1 MIAVYPGS
9 FDPVTYGHID
19 IIERASRLFDEVVVL
34 LMVNDAKPGS
44 FSMQERKE
52 FLEQTTSHL
61 KNVRIEIGSGLTVEY
76 AYNLGARVII
86 RGIRA
91 VTDYE
96 YEMQMGTANMA
107 LNSEVE
113 TIFMVAQPAYSFL
126 SSSIAKSIA
135 INNGDLSNFVP
146 PAVAKRMIEELYE
159 KAKK

>member
-9 FDPVTYGHID
+9 FDPVTFGHID
-19 IIERASRLFDEVVVL
+19 IIERAAKMFDEVVVL
-34 LMVNDAKPGS
+34 LMVNESKSGT
-44 FSMQERKE
+44 FSMEERKE
-52 FLEQTTSHL
+52 MLEMTTSHIP
-61 KNVRIEIGSGLTVEY
+61 NVRVEIGSGLTVEY

-96 YEMQMGTANMA
+96 YEMQLGTANMS

-113 TIFMVAQPAYSFL
+113 TVFLLAKPEYSFL

-135 INNGDLSNFVP
+135 VCDGDLSKFVP
-146 PAVAKRMIEELYE
+146 EPVARRMKEELVR
-159 KAKK
+159 K

>member
-19 IIERASRLFDEVVVL
+19 IIERAARMYDELVIL
-34 LMVNDAKPGS
+34 LMVNDAKPGT

-52 FLEQTTSHL
+52 FLEQTTAHL
-61 KNVRIEIGSGLTVEY
+61 KNVRVEIGSGLTVEY

-113 TIFMVAQPAYSFL
+113 TVFLLAKPEYSFL
-126 SSSIAKSIA
+126 SSSITKSIA
-135 INNGDLSNFVP
+135 INNGDLTMFVP
-146 PAVAKRMIEELYE
+146 PVVAKRMQEELGG
-159 KAKK
+159 K